1 MTRERFRKLID
12 SVLYAG
18 LKSGGTQAPGSRM
31 NWLGPFRGPVERF
44 LSGGPAPSDPFYLTN
59 RPLRQK
65 IRQWVL
71 IGVPCLLLIGGV
83 ALGLSNFF
91 RGAKARPHRE
101 PSAAEIARGILPSL
115 DTGGI
120 RSNPDIELVE
130 VHIDKT
136 GGSAVAGTLKSK
148 SSRAIRAAELVF
160 NLTDAAG
167 SQLGAVGTTVE
178 NLAPGATV
186 HFHFP
191 IESATAAFAL
201 VRDIHT
207 Q

>member
-1 MTRERFRKLID
+1 MRERFQKFID

-18 LKSGGTQAPGSRM
+18 LKPGGTQAPGTRM
-31 NWLGPFRGPVERF
+31 KWLGPLRGPVERF

-59 RPLRQK
+59 RTLGQR

-83 ALGLSNFF
+83 ALGLSNVF
-91 RGAKARPHRE
+91 RGPKARPHKE
-101 PSAAEIARGILPSL
+101 LSAAEIARGILPSL

-120 RSNPDIELVE
+120 SSNQDIELVE

-136 GGSAVAGTLKSK
+136 EGVAVAGTLKSK
-148 SSRAIRAAELVF
+148 SSRAIRTAELVF
-160 NLTDAAG
+160 NLTDATG
-167 SQLGAVGTTVE
+167 SQVGAVGTTVE
-178 NLAPGATV
+178 NLEPGATV
-186 HFHFP
+186 HFRFP

-201 VRDIHT
+201 VREVHT